1 MYKRFIQKYFYKM
14 AKDHL
19 NRSNYSND
27 LEYYRDV
34 TFVKSI
40 IIIHPFTIL
49 PTILGINYGCR
60 IGSEPIVLW
69 ATVTYLML
77 ILISL
82 PSRITIHQRKLF
94 LTIAIFNF
102 GFQML
107 VDSGMDA
114 SGILYWTIGNIMAS
128 FFFRRKN
135 YLLIF
140 ILNCCMSVFIGFLIY
155 SQNTSPL
162 FSKSLSLADWLL
174 ISVNNI
180 FLSVII
186 SILFTELV
194 QNLHQLIIKQR
205 LLKGKYETNVQT
217 LKRSNHSLETKN
229 NELEQ
234 MVYVISHDLQEP
246 IRMIVSFLGRLIEK
260 YKSQITI
267 SNQQVIIDSVAD
279 ASKMK
284 VIVNDL
290 LELSTINIES
300 HVKEVIHLDRLTH
313 ELFISKNLEFI
324 PSINF
329 VENRSLYSYKKPITK
344 IIENLIDVT
353 IANENP
359 SKGLA
364 IEVSCSAKNGYWV
377 IKYIDKA
384 LHFQS
389 NTNEAISILNV
400 NHFFEDFGYDFT
412 ICKLLIDQLN
422 GQLEITT
429 VHNQLIIS
437 FIIPV

>member
-1 MYKRFIQKYFYKM
+1 
-14 AKDHL
+14 
-19 NRSNYSND
+19 
-27 LEYYRDV
+27 
-34 TFVKSI
+34 
-40 IIIHPFTIL
+40 
-49 PTILGINYGCR
+49 
-60 IGSEPIVLW
+60 
-69 ATVTYLML
+69 
-77 ILISL
+77 
-82 PSRITIHQRKLF
+82 
-94 LTIAIFNF
+94 
-102 GFQML
+102 
-107 VDSGMDA
+107 
-114 SGILYWTIGNIMAS
+114 
-128 FFFRRKN
+128 
-135 YLLIF
+135 
-140 ILNCCMSVFIGFLIY
+140 MSVFIGFLIY

-353 IANENP
+353 IANENAT
-359 SKGLA
+359 KKLA

-429 VHNQLIIS
+429 EHNQLIIS